1 MLNRIR
7 LKPTFLATA
16 GAVAASLLLPIKPAV
31 ASPDQAGPCAG
42 RLQTLGYRQVELDGR
57 QAHVSMYEARRGSEE
72 VKLIVHNSNC
82 AVKDVWLDE

>member
-1 MLNRIR
+1 MLNRKR
-7 LKPTFLATA
+7 LKPKVLLTVGTIA
-16 GAVAASLLLPIKPAV
+16 AASILTTQAAA

-72 VKLIVHNSNC
+72 VKVIVHNSSC
-82 AVKDVWLDE
+82 AVKHVWLDE